1 MRIFEGF
8 WDGYGTAVWAMD
20 STGPAR
26 TTSRKRV
33 RPHPYAADYTV
44 LRRDLGSAVDANRR
58 SSSVDSN
65 AFAPGYAHLW
75 LPSVPRHPL
84 PPTELPPLED
94 APASGRAELR
104 QWSVPTLSLASGD
117 TLEVL
122 RELGTDTGDVTLGAS
137 LRHLAAVAEVAEQL
151 VDTRR
156 VIPQLVTDDAALPPH
171 SSAQW
176 RPVLDRGTNAWLR
189 AAAHALPAP
198 ARAHHPV
205 DASAAETGDA
215 VMGDLVTLLCVFTD
229 HIARSRT
236 RGALPAPAGTAPK
249 LREQWLHALTSDSA
263 DVGIRRTQEKTVR
276 KLHEELHTWFTAT
289 HQESGDL
296 RVVFRLVDPD
306 AAHEDPDTP
315 QRADP
320 HAWLVEFWVQ
330 STAEPSLMVR
340 LGDVWHGD
348 SADWLPA
355 TTETSVLRAL
365 GRARHCYPP
374 LEAALRSATP
384 THLELDVN
392 DAHTFLTT
400 HANALDEA
408 GFGVLLPKWAGSRKV
423 GLRFNASSRS
433 TPSATAS
440 SGLGNAVVDFDFRA
454 AIGEQEL
461 SQSELAEL
469 ARLKQP
475 LVKLRGEWT
484 QLDPAKLQAA
494 ADFLAGHDGGTL
506 DAREALRTAV
516 SPEVDTGTQALPLIG
531 VDADGE
537 LGALLEGTAA
547 HTISPM
553 GQPAGFTAELR
564 PYQQRGAAWLRFLD
578 QFGLGS
584 ILADDMGLGKT
595 VQLLALL
602 AAERE
607 DGAAPAPTLLVCPV
621 SLLGNWQ
628 RETSRFA
635 PELRVHLHHGQGRPH
650 GAELTEAVSA
660 ADVVLTSYGLAMRD
674 VQELSAV
681 GWQRVVCD
689 EAQAIKNPHARQAH
703 AIRSIPAPS
712 RIALTGTPVENH
724 LGELWSV
731 MEFTNPGLLGPQK
744 TFRHNI
750 AATVESAAASGHTSE
765 EAAQATQRLQRV
777 TRPFILRRLK
787 TDDSIVEELPDKQ
800 EMKAWCGLTR
810 EQASL
815 YQATVDD
822 MTKLVDEAS
831 GIQRRG
837 LVLATMTKLKQI
849 CNHPAHL
856 LGDGSR
862 LDGRSQK
869 LEMLCELLAEMVA
882 EGDKA
887 LCFTQYTD
895 FGDRLAPYLAARL
908 GVEVLWLH
916 GQTPR
921 SSREEM
927 MERFHNSERPM
938 VFLLSLKAGGTGLNL
953 TAANQV
959 IHIDRWWNP
968 AVEDQATDRAFRI
981 GQQRNVQVRK
991 MICVGT
997 LEERVDAMIE
1007 SKKNLADAVVGT
1019 GEEWLGELST
1029 DELRDVIQLAPEAV
1043 EE

>member
-1 MRIFEGF
+1 
-8 WDGYGTAVWAMD
+8 MD
-20 STGPAR
+20 SGGAAR

-33 RPHPYAADYTV
+33 RSHPYAAQHTA
-44 LRRDLGSAVDANRR
+44 LRRDLGSAAETGRR
-58 SSSVDSN
+58 PLGD
-65 AFAPGYAHLW
+65 APGTPVLGHAHVW

-84 PPTELPPLED
+84 PPAELPPLED
-94 APASGRAELR
+94 APTSGRVELR
-104 QWSVPTLSLASGD
+104 QWSVPILSLASGD
-117 TLEVL
+117 ALRVL
-122 RELGTDTGDVTLGAS
+122 RELGADTGDVAAGAS
-137 LRHLAAVAEVAEQL
+137 LRHLAAVAEVAERL
-151 VDTRR
+151 VETRR
-156 VIPQLVTDDAALPPH
+156 VIPQLVTDDAVDPPQG
-171 SSAQW
+171 SAQW

-189 AAAHALPAP
+189 EAARALPP
-198 ARAHHPV
+198 VARAHHPV
-205 DASAAETGDA
+205 DASAAETGQA

-236 RGALPAPAGTAPK
+236 RGALPAPAGTAPR
-249 LREQWLHALTSDSA
+249 LREQWLHALTSDDGDCGLRPAQQGTAASL
-263 DVGIRRTQEKTVR
+263 QETLR
-276 KLHEELHTWFTAT
+276 EWFTAT

-306 AAHEDPDTP
+306 AAREDPDAP
-315 QRADP
+315 ERADAD
-320 HAWLVEFWVQ
+320 AWLVEFWAQ

-340 LGDVWHGD
+340 LGDVWHGG
-348 SADWLPA
+348 STDWLPA
-355 TTETSVLRAL
+355 TAETSVLRAL
-365 GRARHCYPP
+365 GRARRCYPR
-374 LEAALRSATP
+374 LGDALRSPTP
-384 THLELDVN
+384 THLEIDVN

-400 HANALDEA
+400 HARALDEA
-408 GFGVLLPKWAGSRKV
+408 GFGVLLPKWAGRRKV

-433 TPSATAS
+433 APASPS
-440 SGLGNAVVDFDFRA
+440 SGLGGAVVDFDFRA
-454 AIGEQEL
+454 TIDDQEL
-461 SQSELAEL
+461 GRGELAEL

-494 ADFLAGHDGGTL
+494 ADFLAGGNGGTV
-506 DAREALRTAV
+506 DARDALRMAV
-516 SPEVDTGTQALPLIG
+516 SPEVDTGTETLPLTG

-547 HTISPM
+547 RTVSPM
-553 GQPAGFTAELR
+553 GRPAGFTAELR
-564 PYQQRGAAWLRFLD
+564 PYQQRGAAWLRFLE

-584 ILADDMGLGKT
+584 VLADDMGLGKT

-628 RETSRFA
+628 REISRFVPA
-635 PELRVHLHHGQGRPH
+635 LRVHLHHGQNRPR
-650 GAELTEAVSA
+650 GAEVTDAASA
-660 ADVVLTSYGLAMRD
+660 ADVVLTSYGLATRD
-674 VQELSAV
+674 VEELSAV
-681 GWQRVVCD
+681 GWRRVVCD
-689 EAQAIKNPHARQAH
+689 EAQAIKNPHARQAR

-750 AATVESAAASGHTSE
+750 AAAVESAAASGHTSE
-765 EAAQATQRLQRV
+765 AAEEATQRLHRV
-777 TRPFILRRLK
+777 TRPFVLRRLK
-787 TDDSIVEELPDKQ
+787 TDDSIVDELPDKQ

-862 LDGRSQK
+862 LDGRSRK
-869 LEMLCELLAEMVA
+869 LEMLCELLSGMVA

-895 FGDRLAPYLAARL
+895 FGDRLAPYLTARL

-921 SSREEM
+921 SAREDM
-927 MERFHNSERPM
+927 VRRFHESGRPM

-959 IHIDRWWNP
+959 IHVDRWWNP

-991 MICVGT
+991 MICAGT

-1007 SKKNLADAVVGT
+1007 GKRNLAEAVVGS

-1029 DELRDVIQLAPEAV
+1029 DELRDVIRLAPEAV
-1043 EE
+1043 EG